1 MLSIGR
7 NATLRPLRG
16 QDMKVFS
23 TTQLR
28 HSTSEILEAV
38 QCEPVMIT
46 RYGKSRFVMMSREH
60 FDAMQRALNSAT

>member
-1 MLSIGR
+1 
-7 NATLRPLRG
+7 
-16 QDMKVFS
+16 MKVFS